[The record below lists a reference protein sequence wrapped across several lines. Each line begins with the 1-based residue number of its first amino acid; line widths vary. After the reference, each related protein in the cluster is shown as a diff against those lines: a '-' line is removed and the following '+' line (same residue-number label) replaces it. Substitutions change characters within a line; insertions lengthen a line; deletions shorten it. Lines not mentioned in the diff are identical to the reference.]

1 MKQGAT
7 KYHLLTFGCQ
17 MNKYDSERIES
28 VLLDGGFQSVGDLND
43 ADVIVLNTCSIREK
57 AEQKVFSKIG
67 RLAALKKKNG
77 NLLIALGGC
86 MATLRKEN
94 IFRRAP
100 SVDILFGPDSFNSLP
115 RLIEDR
121 RVTGERQIDVGFDG
135 GTEWRAPPPSVR
147 PGKVTAW
154 VGIMKGCDNRC
165 TYCVVPDTRGP
176 EVSRT
181 PESILDEVEDL
192 AGRGFKEINLLGQN
206 VNSYGKGLGRGIN
219 FPKLLRTVSEVDGI
233 KRIRFITSHPKDLS
247 DELIEVMA
255 TVDKVCPWLHL
266 PLQAGSDRILKMM
279 NRKYTAKEYLNKID
293 KLNAAVPGIAIST
306 DIMVGFPSET
316 EEEFEETLN
325 VMEKARFDALY
336 LFNFSPRPGTPAAG
350 YEKPASREVSQS
362 RFDRAL
368 EFHKGIVAE
377 VYGREIGKRVE
388 VLCEGH
394 YSEKTNGCGREMF
407 GKTPENRIVTLFS
420 DNAATGKLLSVDI
433 KSVMGYIFKG
443 EVLEPEN

>member
-1 MKQGAT
+1 MLNDMEQAAK

-28 VLLDGGFQSVGDLND
+28 VLLDGGFLSAADLQD

-57 AEQKVFSKIG
+57 AEQKVFSKLG
-67 RLAALKKKNG
+67 RLAALKKKNR

-100 SVDILFGPDSFNSLP
+100 SVDILFGPDSFNALP

-121 RVTGERQIDVGFDG
+121 RITGERQVDVSFDK
-135 GTEWRAPPPSVR
+135 GTQWDAPPPSVR

-181 PESILDEVEDL
+181 PESILDEVEDI

-219 FPKLLRTVSEVDGI
+219 FPKLLRMVGEVDGI

-255 TVDKVCPWLHL
+255 TVGKVCPSLHL

-306 DIMVGFPSET
+306 DIMVGFPTET
-316 EEEFEETLN
+316 EKEFEETLN
-325 VMEKARFDALY
+325 IMEKARFDSLY

-350 YEKPASREVSQS
+350 YEKPVSREVSQS
-362 RFDRAL
+362 RFERAL
-368 EFHKGIVAE
+368 KIHKGIVAE
-377 VYGREIGKRVE
+377 VYGREIGKTVE
-388 VLCEGH
+388 ALCEGP
-394 YSEKTNGCGREMF
+394 YSEKTNGRGREMF
-407 GKTPENRIVTLFS
+407 GKTPENRIVTFFS
-420 DNAATGKLLSVDI
+420 DNAAAG
-433 KSVMGYIFKG
+433 
-443 EVLEPEN
+443 